1 MGTAWRSEAASWSS
15 KSGTRTRTVPN
26 LVLDLLKYVFL
37 AVLYL
42 FMWFVVKA
50 VLNEIRPQKRRRR
63 TARQPAPTPSR
74 PPPRRP
80 KKAPRHVAIVEGSAL
95 RGKTFELSD
104 ELVIGRAD
112 RCHVVL
118 DDTYV
123 SQMHARI
130 FARNG
135 AYVLEDLG
143 STNGT
148 YLNGRQLRGAER
160 LKVAD
165 VIRIGDS
172 EYRYQ
177 E

>member
-1 MGTAWRSEAASWSS
+1 M
-15 KSGTRTRTVPN
+15 PN

-50 VLNEIRPQKRRRR
+50 VLNEIRPQQRRRR
-63 TARQPAPTPSR
+63 SARQPAPTPSR

-80 KKAPRHVAIVEGSAL
+80 KKAPRHVAIVEGGAL
-95 RGKTFELSD
+95 KGKTFELND
-104 ELVIGRAD
+104 ELVVGRAD

-135 AYVLEDLG
+135 SYVLEDLG

-148 YLNGRQLRGAER
+148 YLNRKRITSPAELQRGDQVKIGKTVMELR
-160 LKVAD
+160 K
-165 VIRIGDS
+165 
-172 EYRYQ
+172 
-177 E
+177 